1 MPREREGRGE
11 FFFWPCKSPKGVE
24 TMHDE
29 VTRRGVLQLF
39 AALTAAAPFLT
50 RGASAPLLPPSG
62 APSPEAPA
70 AELVGGPSRPTL
82 LESYLRSRGVR
93 PAHLARECGYDRA
106 HLLRIRMGRTEPTP
120 ACAVGI
126 AFALRRLV
134 GEPVVLA
141 DVFPQVIAEAAW
153 HERRVIVRTFLSFK
167 HRAVRAVFGEGGR
180 RG

>member
-1 MPREREGRGE
+1 
-11 FFFWPCKSPKGVE
+11 
-24 TMHDE
+24 MHNG

-39 AALTAAAPFLT
+39 AALTAAVPVLT
-50 RGASAPLLPPSG
+50 RGASAPLLPSG
-62 APSPEAPA
+62 APSPEKPA

-93 PAHLARECGYDRA
+93 PAHLARECGYERA

-126 AFALRRLV
+126 VYGLRRLV
-134 GEPVVLA
+134 GEPVVLT
-141 DVFPQVIAEAAW
+141 DVFPRAIAEAAW
-153 HERRVIVRTFLSFK
+153 RERRAIVRTFHPFE
-167 HRAVRAVFGEGGR
+167 HRAVRAVFREGGR